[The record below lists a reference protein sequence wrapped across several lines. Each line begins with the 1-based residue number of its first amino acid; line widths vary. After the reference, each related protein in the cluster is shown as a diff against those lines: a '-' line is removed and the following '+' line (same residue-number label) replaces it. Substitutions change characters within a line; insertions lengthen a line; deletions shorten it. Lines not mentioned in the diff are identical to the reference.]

1 MLAEFYEEV
10 VNANSSDLAIVFVSS
25 DSDEE
30 SFAEYY
36 GSMPWYSVPYSERDL
51 AQSLGKLLTGLIDHT
66 SISIHPSISINHCI
80 LHYTASLHCY
90 RSP

>member
-10 VNANSSDLAIVFVSS
+10 VNASSSDLAIVFVSS

-51 AQSLGKLLTGLIDHT
+51 AQSLGKLT
-66 SISIHPSISINHCI
+66 SRIKQPTNLPCN
-80 LHYTASLHCY
+80 LLD
-90 RSP
+90 